1 MNTSYPL
8 LPLGPPFNMS
18 NFDYQIIN
26 YQITFITKISSKL
39 FDHVYALQYFTD
51 ISYLSLI
58 CFSSILR
65 TSLANIENI
74 LFLSAS
80 QLYFKFVNFDLD
92 FKFWALV
99 FMKTTLDN
107 GGRLIFKHLTNFLE
121 SEPTNGD
128 LP

>member
-1 MNTSYPL
+1 MQYST
-8 LPLGPPFNMS
+8 
-18 NFDYQIIN
+18 
-26 YQITFITKISSKL
+26 
-39 FDHVYALQYFTD
+39 LQT
-51 ISYLSLI
+51 SYLSLI